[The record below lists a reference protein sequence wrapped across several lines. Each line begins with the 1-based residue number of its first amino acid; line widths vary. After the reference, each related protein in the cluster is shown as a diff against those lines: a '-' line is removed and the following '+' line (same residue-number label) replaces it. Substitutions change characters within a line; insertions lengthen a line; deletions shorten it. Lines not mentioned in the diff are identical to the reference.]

1 MAGDE
6 GEKAEEEKDTE
17 LDQIAEQ
24 ELLRLMRQF
33 RVSFHNNEPQNVIL
47 ILSKLLIVYC
57 NISDIKVL
65 EGDKEAYL
73 EEATKALRRQRKVI
87 FDLENQKLQLA
98 RSLGVCRSKENTRKD
113 STNANF
119 IANLAEEQVN
129 IATN

>member
-1 MAGDE
+1 M
-6 GEKAEEEKDTE
+6 
-17 LDQIAEQ
+17 I
-24 ELLRLMRQF
+24 
-33 RVSFHNNEPQNVIL
+33 
-47 ILSKLLIVYC
+47 YC

-129 IATN
+129 IAIYRIKWHCINNFQQFSAKQF